1 MSTHISNHIT
11 VTGKQEELD
20 IVKQI
25 FSCFDKPKVLNDL
38 VAHSHLFSQ
47 KCDELESLIFSK
59 EERQNAFFELF
70 KDYNKETS
78 TDDESLCAFYSLWL
92 TWLSNAEISS
102 DEKSIDF
109 KLATR
114 TYNFYDFLNLI
125 AGIYNEL
132 EIHYHLDAFGVESK
146 SYVWKNG
153 ELVETTTGESVASD

>member
-1 MSTHISNHIT
+1 MSTYISNHINI
-11 VTGKQEELD
+11 TGKQEEID
-20 IVKQI
+20 IIKQI
-25 FSCFDKPKVLNDL
+25 FSCFDNPKVLNDL
-38 VAHSHLFSQ
+38 VTHSHLFSQ
-47 KCDELESLIFSK
+47 KCDDLESSSSSK

-78 TDDESLCAFYSLWL
+78 SDDEFLCALYSLWL
-92 TWLSNAEISS
+92 TWLSNAEINS

-114 TYNFYDFLNLI
+114 TYNFFDFLNLI

-146 SYVWKNG
+146 DYVWKNG
-153 ELVETTTGESVASD
+153 ELVETTTDESISGQ